1 MEGHPVRTSLF
12 QLSSEVDALLAKEHG
27 NVVRIDELST
37 NLEAFRTAYTT
48 SQAEIKR
55 KADEIAALLAEL
67 NALKGHQKRIIC
79 LLDGDGT
86 IFSQDLILQ
95 GQEGGLEAARLLTEN
110 VRNFLVADIGHEK
123 FHLWVYLFY
132 NKRGLL
138 ETFARVGLSSARL
151 KFDDFII
158 GFNQAAERF
167 LMVDVGGSKEAAD
180 AKIKG
185 YILAILPFHPLP
197 HPKHVSPQFISK
209 IIFAFPRP
217 TKLYSEVSLF
227 PFSISFS
234 HLFLG
239 SHDNGYVNAL
249 RSVITEGFRDKLILI
264 PGYAEV
270 ALDIRALALPELRIP
285 DLFITTKLVP
295 LSYTAIASGPPP
307 GLPISPRVAAQNGH
321 ISNSSTTSVT
331 TPHAPADILSTSPR
345 RNSIQSYKSALQ
357 AGRPDPVAYETSD
370 SSVSTDAN
378 DAHPAQL
385 IHFTPR
391 MSSPGRQRRL
401 NPKLVESVAL
411 CLYRL
416 T

>member
-1 MEGHPVRTSLF
+1 
-12 QLSSEVDALLAKEHG
+12 
-27 NVVRIDELST
+27 
-37 NLEAFRTAYTT
+37 
-48 SQAEIKR
+48 
-55 KADEIAALLAEL
+55 
-67 NALKGHQKRIIC
+67 
-79 LLDGDGT
+79 
-86 IFSQDLILQ
+86 
-95 GQEGGLEAARLLTEN
+95 
-110 VRNFLVADIGHEK
+110 
-123 FHLWVYLFY
+123 
-132 NKRGLL
+132 
-138 ETFARVGLSSARL
+138 
-151 KFDDFII
+151 
-158 GFNQAAERF
+158 
-167 LMVDVGGSKEAAD
+167 MVDVGGSKEAAD
-180 AKIKG
+180 AKIKV
-185 YILAILPFHPLP
+185 YLEDNIRLPQTH
-197 HPKHVSPQFISK
+197 K
-209 IIFAFPRP
+209 IIFG
-217 TKLYSEVSLF
+217 
-227 PFSISFS
+227 
-234 HLFLG
+234 G

-249 RSVITEGFRDKLILI
+249 RSVITEGFRDKLILM

-270 ALDIRALALPELRIP
+270 ALDIKALALPELRIP

-307 GLPISPRVAAQNGH
+307 GLPIPPRVAAQNGH
-321 ISNSSTTSVT
+321 LSNSSTTSVS

-411 CLYRL
+411 CLYQL